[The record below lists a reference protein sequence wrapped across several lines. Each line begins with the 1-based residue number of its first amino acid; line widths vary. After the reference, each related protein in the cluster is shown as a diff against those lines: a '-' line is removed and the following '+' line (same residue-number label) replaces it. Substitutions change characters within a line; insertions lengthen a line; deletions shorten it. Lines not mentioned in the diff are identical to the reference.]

1 MLDHLTLTE
10 LAASSGIFLLVLP
23 SFGFVALLL
32 SSHNLNMQKY
42 ILVTG
47 GAGYI
52 GSHTVVELI
61 QHGYKVVIVDNL
73 VNSSYDAVSR
83 IEYIVKQPVPFFNV
97 DIGDYEGLLKVF
109 QSYDI
114 GGVIHFAAL
123 KAVGEST
130 KIPLEY
136 YENNVGG
143 TITLLKVMKK
153 ANVKTIVFSSSATVY
168 GDATRFENMI
178 PIPEHCPND
187 PTNPYGKTKYII
199 ENILKDVS
207 TADPTWRAA
216 ILRYFNPIGA
226 HPSGLIGEDP
236 LGIPNNLL
244 PYLAQVAIGRR
255 EKLSIFGND
264 YNSHDGT
271 PIRDYIHVVDLAKGH
286 IAALSYLNKIEE
298 DKGLYRAWNLGTG
311 KGSTVFDVYHAFCKA
326 VGRELP
332 YEVVGRRAGDVLDLT
347 ANPTRANTELQW
359 STTLSIEDSCRD
371 LWNWTTKN
379 PFGYHTEGYSWKLF
393 GDESSHQSRLHT
405 VSFPEAKV
413 EFSIANY
420 GATIQSIKKDGHQYV
435 AGFDD
440 LSGYKQALNPFFG
453 ATIGRVANRIS
464 NAEFSIDGSK
474 YSVSKNE
481 NGTNCLHGGENGFD
495 KNYFLGPIV
504 RKNENNDITLSFV
517 YAEKD
522 GSNGFPAD
530 LVTYVNYTV
539 NSSSFQIEYEAEIP
553 QTSSSNATPVHL
565 TNHSYYRVSDNNT
578 IDGTKVKL
586 ATSKTLSFKN
596 QLPDGNFSNAT
607 EKVTSGLVL
616 SASDVFDNCFVLKE
630 KNWKLDTREEELRQ
644 FAEVSDE
651 KSGRSLKFSTTE
663 PAFQFYT
670 GDGVKTEGYD
680 ARCGL
685 CLEAG
690 RFTDA
695 INHSEW
701 TSQVLLK
708 KGEKYGSLF
717 KCDFR

>member
-1 MLDHLTLTE
+1 
-10 LAASSGIFLLVLP
+10 
-23 SFGFVALLL
+23 
-32 SSHNLNMQKY
+32 MQKY

-435 AGFDD
+435 AGYDD
-440 LSGYKQALNPFFG
+440 LSGYKQASNPFFG

-539 NSSSFQIEYEAEIP
+539 NSSSFQIEYEGRD
-553 QTSSSNATPVHL
+553 S
-565 TNHSYYRVSDNNT
+565 TN
-578 IDGTKVKL
+578 I
-586 ATSKTLSFKN
+586 FK
-596 QLPDGNFSNAT
+596 
-607 EKVTSGLVL
+607 
-616 SASDVFDNCFVLKE
+616 
-630 KNWKLDTREEELRQ
+630 
-644 FAEVSDE
+644 
-651 KSGRSLKFSTTE
+651 
-663 PAFQFYT
+663 
-670 GDGVKTEGYD
+670 
-680 ARCGL
+680 
-685 CLEAG
+685 
-690 RFTDA
+690 
-695 INHSEW
+695 
-701 TSQVLLK
+701 
-708 KGEKYGSLF
+708 
-717 KCDFR
+717 